1 MCINCIDEDK
11 EEDCQDTEILCLTVC
26 CARVRCWRQLAHRA
40 WQARDVVTRHRP
52 LTRHDVRR
60 TRRGAQVDRSG
71 AFTPV
76 GTIKLISLI
85 SSALMVILGVTAA
98 LALDPNAGGGSVLY

>member
-1 MCINCIDEDK
+1 MPDGV
-11 EEDCQDTEILCLTVC
+11 LCP
-26 CARVRCWRQLAHRA
+26 
-40 WQARDVVTRHRP
+40 RP
-52 LTRHDVRR
+52 LLAPAGAQGLAGTGRRDSTQTSHTPRRRR

-98 LALDPNAGGGSVLY
+98 LALDPNAGGRGGGGCLVFL